1 MNAIPWYRSTVL
13 VSAVASIVFQVLTML
28 GKADA
33 FPPEVVTA
41 SVEAVFQVVALVAA
55 GIAAIA
61 RLRSKVQPIT
71 AGSAPGAGAS
81 ALVLALVLPLVLLA
95 GCTGTRAAYSAAAK
109 AEHVERLE
117 ATAYVV
123 AEHYAAVRQE
133 AAQLRATGRLTGSAL
148 AAVQAA
154 DKAVEPLVLGDAAA
168 GRAGIVQLVETWRN
182 LKTAETE
189 AELQAAVNAAVVRL
203 SDLINALKVSR

>member
-1 MNAIPWYRSTVL
+1 VNSIPWYRSTVL
-13 VSAVASIVFQVLTML
+13 VSAVASIVFQVLTLL

-33 FPPEVVTA
+33 FPPEVVTGA
-41 SVEAVFQVVALVAA
+41 VESVFQVIALVAA
-55 GIAAIA
+55 GIAALA
-61 RLRSKVQPIT
+61 RMRSK
-71 AGSAPGAGAS
+71 
-81 ALVLALVLPLVLLA
+81 VLPLVLLA

-133 AAQLRATGRLTGSAL
+133 AARMRTTGQLTGAAL

-154 DKAVEPLVLGDAAA
+154 DKAVEPLVLGDPAS
-168 GRAGIVQLVETWRN
+168 GRAGVVQLVETWRA

-189 AELQAAVNAAVVRL
+189 ADLQAAVNAAVVRL
-203 SDLINALKVSR
+203 SELINAMKASR